1 MYMAQIEL
9 IDNGPRL
16 AEVAARLSA
25 LPRVAVDIE
34 SNGFFRYRERVCLVQ
49 LASCDAAFV
58 IDPLAIDDLL
68 PLGEL
73 LADRSVEKLFHA
85 AGNDVRSLHRDWGYQ
100 VGNLF
105 DTSIAASFVG
115 STQLGMQAV
124 LKEHAGLDLAKPRN
138 LQRSDWTLRPLSEDA
153 LTYAADD
160 VLHLDAVREALVEQ
174 LMKLSRLQWVLEE
187 CRRLEDVR
195 YAPAEQDLAFL
206 AVKGSRHLDGR
217 GLSIL
222 RTLYE
227 FRDREALLADRPFF
241 KVIPDAALVQLASE
255 PASDLATVKGLGR
268 FARPP
273 GNRTLKEAIN
283 RGLDSEPPRRPDRVQ
298 VGEPLTAEERKEA
311 DVRLSSL
318 KTWRSQLGEELG
330 LNPGLLWPAASL
342 ERLAKHPETLEA
354 ESGSAEVRG
363 WQELE
368 FGGSLERVL
377 STLY

>member
-1 MYMAQIEL
+1 MAQIEL

-16 AEVAARLSA
+16 AEVAAGLSA

-49 LASCDAAFV
+49 LASRDAAFV
-58 IDPLAIDDLL
+58 VDPLAIDDLL

-124 LKEHAGLDLAKPRN
+124 LKEHAGLDLTKPRN

-160 VLHLDAVREALVEQ
+160 VLHLDVVREALVEQ
-174 LMKLSRLQWVLEE
+174 LMKLSRLEWVLEE
-187 CRRLEDVR
+187 SRRLEDVR

-206 AVKGSRHLDGR
+206 GVKGSRHLDGS

-222 RTLYE
+222 RSLYE

-255 PASDLATVKGLGR
+255 PASDLAAVKGLGR

-273 GNRTLKEAIN
+273 GNRALKEAIN
-283 RGLDSEPPRRPDRVQ
+283 RGLESEPFRRPDRVQ

-311 DVRLSSL
+311 DVRLSRL

-354 ESGSAEVRG
+354 ESGSAEVRR
-363 WQELE
+363 WQQLE
-368 FGGSLERVL
+368 FGASLGRVL
-377 STLY
+377 STLD